1 MNKFLRYLLLLLGA
15 VIMFFC
21 GYKVSESMHSWTE
34 AKKIEESQVLI
45 EQIRQVAKFIVTENY
60 ISEIFTHKEYWPYD
74 FPGFRK
80 KAMIKV
86 NAKVS
91 MGYDLSN
98 MSIEANEE
106 DKTLTISIVPK
117 AEILSIDH
125 DLQYYDISEGVF
137 NTFTEQDFNNMQERA
152 EEIIRLKVEEGALYE
167 SAEKQGKEL
176 LEAIEFMAENVG
188 WKVLYAGDSK
198 LIPLEN
204 TLD

>member
-1 MNKFLRYLLLLLGA
+1 MNRFLRYLLILLGA
-15 VIMFFC
+15 AAMFFS
-21 GYKVSESMHSWTE
+21 GFKVSESIHSMTE
-34 AKKIEESQVLI
+34 TKKIEESQVLI

-60 ISEIFTHKEYWPYD
+60 VSEIFTYKDYWPYD

-80 KAMIKV
+80 KAMIRV

-98 MSIEANEE
+98 MSIEADE
-106 DKTLTISIVPK
+106 DSKTLVISLIPE

-167 SAEKQGKEL
+167 SAEKQGKDL
-176 LEAIEFMAENVG
+176 LEAIHFMAENVG
-188 WKVLYAGDSK
+188 WNVVYEGDSQ
-198 LIPLEN
+198 LFPLEKA
-204 TLD
+204 LD